1 MLPDKTPPTADISAD
16 DALSRRLLILA
27 PTGRDSRLMRELLA
41 EHGIA
46 SEIRADFTELS
57 LACSVGVAGVLLA
70 EEAIRDGNLQIFGA
84 WVRAQPAW
92 SDLPVLVLT
101 RQGADSPAVAQALDT
116 LGNVTLLER
125 PTRMSALTSA
135 ARAALRAR
143 ARQYQVR
150 DQLLEL
156 QRSAE
161 ALRAS
166 EERLLDA
173 DRRKDEFLATL
184 AHELRNPLAPIRN
197 ALHLLRLG
205 GGEVSADGE
214 GIHLHQMMERQ
225 VNHMVRLVDDLLE
238 ISRITRGN
246 IELQL
251 APLSIATLINS
262 AIETSRPIIE
272 SAGHRLEVKLP
283 AQPLQ
288 VEGDSVRL
296 AQVLSNLLN
305 NAAKYTDAGGLIE
318 VIARADNREVVIQ
331 VCDSGVGIP
340 PDMLPRVFDM
350 FTQVHDTS
358 SRSQGGLGIGLTL
371 VRSLAEMHGGRVSAS
386 SEGTNRGSCFTLH
399 LPQLAVAAAAPS
411 PVDAAAAAPSSE
423 VRAPHRIL
431 VVDDNA
437 DAADSLGMVL
447 QVLGAEVLVVHGG
460 QAALDALQDYKPDV
474 AFVDIG
480 MPDIDGF
487 EVARRVRARGDCADL
502 RLIAL
507 TGWGQQ
513 EDRRRSAEAGFDR
526 HLVKPAGLE
535 ALKVVLESL

>member
-1 MLPDKTPPTADISAD
+1 M
-16 DALSRRLLILA
+16 ILA